1 MATAGTRGLGMS
13 AATTTPAATAG
24 TGAGVGVITSGLRLA
39 AAVPRRAMDTRH
51 PVAGGIHHP
60 AARNMG
66 AAGGEAGTV
75 AVGTAAAELHRFPA
89 ARVDAAAVA
98 ARINQPRPE

>member
-1 MATAGTRGLGMS
+1 M
-13 AATTTPAATAG
+13 
-24 TGAGVGVITSGLRLA
+24 GVITSGLRLA
-39 AAVPRRAMDTRH
+39 AAVPGRAMDTHH
-51 PVAGGIHHP
+51 PVAEGIHHP
-60 AARNMG
+60 AARNM
-66 AAGGEAGTV
+66 AAAEAGTV